1 MTFCGLDRV
10 CKQVACFGDG
20 SSPERVDT
28 GELVKLGY
36 QLKIMEEE
44 MMTPQARRYDRE
56 FKLQTVRLLEESDKP
71 MRVIAEELGISVN
84 TLSLWKKA
92 VRESGQMAFPEG
104 GLTEDQRRIRELE
117 KELKDV
123 RMERDILKK
132 AVAIFSTKK

>member
-1 MTFCGLDRV
+1 
-10 CKQVACFGDG
+10 
-20 SSPERVDT
+20 
-28 GELVKLGY
+28 
-36 QLKIMEEE
+36 
-44 MMTPQARRYDRE
+44 MMRPQARRYDRE
-56 FKLQTVRLLEESDKP
+56 FKLQTVRLLEESGKP

-104 GLTEDQRRIRELE
+104 GLTEDQRRIRKLE

>member
-1 MTFCGLDRV
+1 
-10 CKQVACFGDG
+10 
-20 SSPERVDT
+20 
-28 GELVKLGY
+28 
-36 QLKIMEEE
+36 

>member
-1 MTFCGLDRV
+1 
-10 CKQVACFGDG
+10 
-20 SSPERVDT
+20 
-28 GELVKLGY
+28 
-36 QLKIMEEE
+36 
-44 MMTPQARRYDRE
+44 MMRPQARRYDRE
-56 FKLQTVRLLEESDKP
+56 FKLQTVRLLEESGKP

>member
-1 MTFCGLDRV
+1 
-10 CKQVACFGDG
+10 
-20 SSPERVDT
+20 
-28 GELVKLGY
+28 
-36 QLKIMEEE
+36 
-44 MMTPQARRYDRE
+44 MTPQARRYDRE

>member
-1 MTFCGLDRV
+1 
-10 CKQVACFGDG
+10 
-20 SSPERVDT
+20 
-28 GELVKLGY
+28 
-36 QLKIMEEE
+36 MEEE

>member
-1 MTFCGLDRV
+1 
-10 CKQVACFGDG
+10 
-20 SSPERVDT
+20 
-28 GELVKLGY
+28 
-36 QLKIMEEE
+36 
-44 MMTPQARRYDRE
+44 
-56 FKLQTVRLLEESDKP
+56 

-92 VRESGQMAFPEG
+92 VSESGQMAFPEG

-117 KELKDV
+117 RELKDV